1 MVKYPLYPSVDS
13 CRMFL
18 PTKCFCLAMCYTT
31 RHAGGAANPYVSVE
45 VGDEKQR
52 TSVETNTVDPVWDE
66 EIMVFS
72 ETTSRKVL
80 A

>member
-1 MVKYPLYPSVDS
+1 MSDDLTNQVLCV
-13 CRMFL
+13 
-18 PTKCFCLAMCYTT
+18 AMCYATQ
-31 RHAGGAANPYVSVE
+31 HAGGAANPYVSVE

-52 TSVETNTVDPVWDE
+52 TSVESNTVDPVWDE

-80 A
+80 S